1 MPSQGK
7 VKISE
12 LQVNQEYKNL
22 LPSLSDEEFKSL
34 EESILKDGV
43 LHPFIINPDK
53 VILDG
58 HHRFR
63 ICQRHSINEVPV
75 IERSFKTDLEEM
87 KFVISFNL
95 HRRHLSI
102 TQKVELGVT
111 IHKIEMVEAK
121 GRQSFHGG
129 TAPGKHKTLPSN
141 LKEVNEEQGE
151 AIEIAAKKV
160 GLGKITFWKGKRIAE
175 AAQTDKHAYRLWRD
189 IADRNRSIDSVYEEL
204 FQQEKP
210 PTSSRP
216 PSRPSSSIPKLEG
229 VFQVIVIDLPTLNK
243 EKLKRIDIPFDET
256 NCVLWLWTPFRSL
269 YDVTTLLIHWGFFAQ
284 TMLTWVKNKRGSG
297 KWLLNQTEHCILAT
311 RGNPAPNSTSQSTA
325 IIASPGEH
333 HSKPP
338 EFYSLVESLC
348 TGRKLNVSSSMIK
361 RPGWEELLME
371 VDANAV

>member
-12 LQVNQEYKNL
+12 LQVNQEYENL
-22 LPSLSDEEFKSL
+22 LPPLSDEYFKNL
-34 EESILKDGV
+34 EKSILEDGI

-53 VILDG
+53 VVLDG
-58 HHRFR
+58 HHRLI

-216 PSRPSSSIPKLEG
+216 PSHPPIPKKIEG
-229 VFQVIVIDLPTLNK
+229 VFQVIITDYNL
-243 EKLKRIDIPFDET
+243 EKLKRINIPFDET
-256 NCVLWLWTPFRSL
+256 NCVLWVWIPIKSL
-269 YDVTTLLIHWGFFAQ
+269 CEAFEFLHSIGFEPQ
-284 TMLTWVKNKRGSG
+284 TVLTWVKNKRGSG

>member
-141 LKEVNEEQGE
+141 LKEVNEEHGE
-151 AIEIAAKKV
+151 ATEIAAKKV